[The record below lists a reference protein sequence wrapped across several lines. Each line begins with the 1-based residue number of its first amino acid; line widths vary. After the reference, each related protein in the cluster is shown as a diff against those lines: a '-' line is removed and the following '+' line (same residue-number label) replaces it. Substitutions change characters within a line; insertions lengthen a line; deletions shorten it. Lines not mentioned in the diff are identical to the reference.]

1 MSDEL
6 VDKYDIDQH
15 DEIGYEIARV
25 AYKLIKD
32 GYEAKTIANRLRVN
46 ADMVEKA
53 KAEVEDGVDNE

>member
-25 AYKLIKD
+25 AYELIKD

-53 KAEVEDGVDNE
+53 KAEVENGGNNE